1 MPDTPLLLDACV
13 TINLLAAGSIEQI
26 ARDVGR
32 CFLVTTQAAREVGHF
47 RDAADGEVVIIPVDL
62 SRHVQ
67 ASAFEIIDMTAGEIP
82 LYVELAGLVDDGE
95 ASTIAVAI
103 KRGLALAT
111 DDRKARRVCAERN
124 LPEPTGTVALIREY
138 CETKAL
144 ERADVSML
152 LGRIRSRASSQSPRN
167 DPDLKWWNDH
177 EPGAFSSG
185 S

>member
-1 MPDTPLLLDACV
+1 VVQRL
-13 TINLLAAGSIEQI
+13 
-26 ARDVGR
+26 
-32 CFLVTTQAAREVGHF
+32 F

-124 LPEPTGTVALIREY
+124 LPEPNRDRRSHQAVLRNQGARMCRRLHAPRQDPQPRQLPVPTQRPGPEMVERPRARRLQLRFLTAGGTTY
-138 CETKAL
+138 P
-144 ERADVSML
+144 
-152 LGRIRSRASSQSPRN
+152 PR
-167 DPDLKWWNDH
+167 
-177 EPGAFSSG
+177 
-185 S
+185 